1 MRNKRASERFFL
13 VLAALTAAS
22 VAWAD
27 EPHMWLE
34 RMNTA
39 LTTRNYDGVF
49 SHWQGSKVETL
60 RIIHRVK
67 DGEVTERL
75 LSLDGSGREFIR
87 KGNELACYLPDK
99 RTVLVETRPEQGL
112 LLGGL
117 PTFDGSQSDVYEI
130 TALKKMRHMG
140 REARLIAVTAKDQ
153 FRYGYRLWIDE
164 STAMPLRTQLCDS
177 RGRVIEQVV
186 FASLTLPSH
195 IPDSAFKPDIS
206 TEGFQFLRNDGA
218 PALANN
224 ASAPVMWSALKLPPG
239 FRMSARGAQMMPGAT
254 DPVAHLVFTDG
265 IASVSVFVES
275 RQRSSVERPPN
286 SSTARVGSASAFST
300 MVDGHQVTAVGEVPP
315 ETVQFIARSVKA
327 QSQDTST
334 TTTQGLGLQPSG
346 GSTLSVPGSSTQRP
360 AAISTPAPTGPMQGP
375 GPPRR

>member
-1 MRNKRASERFFL
+1 MPIKRASDRCFWFI
-13 VLAALTAAS
+13 AALTATS
-22 VAWAD
+22 VGWAD

-34 RMNTA
+34 RMNQA

-67 DGEVTERL
+67 DGAVTERL
-75 LSLDGSGREFIR
+75 VSLDGSGREFIR
-87 KGNELACYLPDK
+87 SGNELACYLPDK
-99 RTVLVETRPEQGL
+99 RTVLVEKRPDQGL

-117 PTFDGSQSDVYEI
+117 PTFDNSQSDVYEI
-130 TALKKMRHMG
+130 TALKRIRHMG
-140 REARLIAVTAKDQ
+140 REARLIAVTPKDE
-153 FRYGYRLWIDE
+153 FRYGYRLYIDE

-206 TEGFQFLRNDGA
+206 TEGFQWLRNGGG
-218 PALANN
+218 PALASNG
-224 ASAPVMWSALKLPPG
+224 APPAMWSALRLPPG

-275 RQRSSVERPPN
+275 RQKTSIDRNVSG
-286 SSTARVGSASAFST
+286 TARVGSASAFST
-300 MVDGHQVTAVGEVPP
+300 VVDGHQVTAVGEVPL
-315 ETVQFIARSVKA
+315 ETVQFIAKSVKA
-327 QSQDTST
+327 QSQEAAAPAS
-334 TTTQGLGLQPSG
+334 GLSLQS
-346 GSTLSVPGSSTQRP
+346 SGSSLRAP
-360 AAISTPAPTGPMQGP
+360 AQATPRPTGISGP
-375 GPPRR
+375 VTTGRPPR

>member
-1 MRNKRASERFFL
+1 
-13 VLAALTAAS
+13 
-22 VAWAD
+22 
-27 EPHMWLE
+27 MWLE
-34 RMNTA
+34 RMNQA

-87 KGNELACYLPDK
+87 TGSELACYLPDK
-99 RTVLVETRPEQGL
+99 RTVLVEKRSEQGL

-130 TALKKMRHMG
+130 TALKRIRHMG
-140 REARLIAVTAKDQ
+140 REARLIAVKPKDE
-153 FRYGYRLWIDE
+153 FRYGYRLYIDE

-186 FASLTLPSH
+186 FASLTLPAH

-206 TEGFQFLRNDGA
+206 TEGFQWLRNGGP
-218 PALANN
+218 PAM
-224 ASAPVMWSALKLPPG
+224 ASNGSPPPAMWSALKLPPG
-239 FRMSARGAQMMPGAT
+239 FRMTARGAQMMPGST

-275 RQRSSVERPPN
+275 RTRSSVERPAA
-286 SSTARVGSASAFST
+286 SSTARVGSSSAFST

-315 ETVQFIARSVKA
+315 ETVQFIAKSVKA
-327 QSQDTST
+327 ESQDGSVS
-334 TTTQGLGLQPSG
+334 TQGLGLQSTGGEFRPSAP
-346 GSTLSVPGSSTQRP
+346 SSSLQVPSSSSPRP
-360 AAISTPAPTGPMQGP
+360 AAISGPMQG
-375 GPPRR
+375 GSPRR